1 MKGYLCLILL
11 NKRFSESERK
21 LHNLYRNS
29 KGETENSRRE
39 IEDVFEYPS
48 LNKIGADL
56 GGKKISHFLSKGRT
70 HDSRSDLNTHIL
82 SFLH

>member
-56 GGKKISHFLSKGRT
+56 GEKKFHIFSARVGRT
-70 HDSRSDLNTHIL
+70 TAEVI
-82 SFLH
+82 